1 MRKTENTIALLGGAL
16 LGAAAMYVLDPDM
29 GKKRRRYI
37 ADQAGDYFDE
47 AGNLVRGGW
56 ETVRDRASN
65 IGSTMADKAADYRD
79 RVSDLADEYRSRIA
93 DRMGDA
99 RDAASDGG
107 DTLRRRGMRLWKRIT
122 GRASDYAD
130 DYADRADDLRENV
143 TDYGNRLWNR
153 VQKIGGRLSDRA
165 GDAMSTARHRIAGE
179 EESSPLLPI
188 TLTGL
193 GCCALGVGLMYL
205 MDPRLGRSRRAWLA
219 DKTAS
224 FVRRTGQT
232 FYGTGRD
239 LANRAY
245 GVAAETREKFGSSG
259 PLGSEQLLQRV
270 RSQMGRAVSHPRLVQ
285 VMTDAN
291 GCVTLSG
298 CVLSREADELIG
310 LVESIPGVS
319 LVVNR
324 LESKET
330 PEELDRA
337 AGAMNQGV
345 PQM

>member
-1 MRKTENTIALLGGAL
+1 MRKTENAIALLGGAL

-56 ETVRDRASN
+56 ETVRDRAGEF
-65 IGSTMADKAADYRD
+65 GSTVADKAAEYRD
-79 RVSDLADEYRSRIA
+79 RVSGLADEYRSR
-93 DRMGDA
+93 MQDA
-99 RDAASDGG
+99 RDSASDTAGDLKSRGRHWWNRLVGG
-107 DTLRRRGMRLWKRIT
+107 
-122 GRASDYAD
+122 ASDYAD
-130 DYADRADDLRENV
+130 DYAGRASDLRENM
-143 TDYGNRLWNR
+143 TDYGKDLWTR
-153 VQKIGGRLSDRA
+153 ARKIGSRLSGRA
-165 GDAMSTARHRIAGE
+165 GDAVRTARHRIAGE

-193 GCCALGVGLMYL
+193 GCCAIGVGLMYL

-219 DKTAS
+219 DKTS
-224 FVRRTGQT
+224 SIVRRTGRT

-245 GVAAETREKFGSSG
+245 GVAAETRGKFSSFG
-259 PLGSEQLLQRV
+259 PMGSEQLLQHV
-270 RSQMGRAVSHPRLVQ
+270 RSEMGRAVSHPRMVQ
-285 VMTDAN
+285 VMADAN

-298 CVLSREADELIG
+298 CVLSSERDELIG

-330 PEELDRA
+330 TEELNRA
-337 AGAMNQGV
+337 AATMNQGV
-345 PQM
+345 TQM

>member
-1 MRKTENTIALLGGAL
+1 MRKTENAIALLGGAL

-29 GKKRRRYI
+29 GKRRRQYI

-56 ETVRDRASN
+56 ETVRDRAGDL
-65 IGSTMADKAADYRD
+65 GSTIAGKAADYRD
-79 RVSDLADEYRSRIA
+79 RLGDAADDYRSRMA
-93 DRMGDA
+93 DRMAEA
-99 RDAASDGG
+99 RDSASETGHS
-107 DTLRRRGMRLWKRIT
+107 LRSRGRKLWSRLT

-130 DYADRADDLRENV
+130 DYSDRADDLRENV
-143 TDYGNRLWNR
+143 SNYGNYLWNR
-153 VQKIGGRLSDRA
+153 VQKIGSRLSDRA
-165 GDAMSTARHRIAGE
+165 GDAVRTARHRIAGE
-179 EESSPLLPI
+179 EESSLVTPVV
-188 TLTGL
+188 LTGL
-193 GCCALGVGLMYL
+193 GCCAMGVGLMYL
-205 MDPRLGRSRRAWLA
+205 MDPQRGRARRQWLS
-219 DKTAS
+219 DKAGS
-224 FVRRTGQT
+224 FVRKTGRT

-245 GVAAETREKFGSSG
+245 GMAAEAREKFGSSE
-259 PLGSEQLLQRV
+259 PVGSEQLLQRV

-298 CVLSREADELIG
+298 HVLSNECGDLIG

-324 LESKET
+324 MET
-330 PEELDRA
+330 RDTREDLDRA
-337 AGAMNQGV
+337 AASMREGV
-345 PQM
+345 QQL